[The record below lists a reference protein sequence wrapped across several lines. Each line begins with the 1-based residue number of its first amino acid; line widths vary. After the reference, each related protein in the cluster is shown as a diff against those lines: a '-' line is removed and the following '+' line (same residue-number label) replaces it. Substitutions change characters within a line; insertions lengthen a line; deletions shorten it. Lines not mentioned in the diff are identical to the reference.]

1 MKQFKIFQNKTNPI
15 DFKVIKIGF
24 SWPALLFGILWVLY
38 KRMWWIAAAIVLTH
52 ILIVFMVSTFVYDKQ
67 IVDLTST
74 IVGWTIC
81 TLLGFKGNELYESYI
96 SKNYKW
102 RDTIPADNTKT
113 ALTMY
118 LIEKRSR
125 KL

>member
-1 MKQFKIFQNKTNPI
+1 MKQFKIFQSKINPT

-38 KRMWWIAAAIVLTH
+38 KRMWWIAAAIALTD
-52 ILIVFMVSTFVYDKQ
+52 ILIVFMLSTFVYDKQ
-67 IVDLTST
+67 IVNLVST
-74 IVGWTIC
+74 TFGWVIC
-81 TLLGFKGNELYESYI
+81 IILGFKGNELYESYI
-96 SKNYKW
+96 SENYKW
-102 RDTIPADNTKT
+102 RDTIPSNSPKT

-118 LIEKRSR
+118 LIEKRSG